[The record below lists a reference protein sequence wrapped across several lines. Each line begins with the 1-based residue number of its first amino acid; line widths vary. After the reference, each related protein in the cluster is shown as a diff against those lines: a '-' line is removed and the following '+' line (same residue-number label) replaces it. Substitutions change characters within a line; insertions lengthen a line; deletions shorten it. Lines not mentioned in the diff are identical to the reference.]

1 MCGFVGFTGGA
12 FEKGPVLS
20 RMTAR
25 IAHRGPDSEGFY
37 TDERVALGFRR
48 LSIQDL
54 SREGDQPFAD
64 PSGRYRMV
72 FNGEIYNFHALR
84 EELQK
89 LGHTFHTGTDTE
101 VLLHSY
107 LAYGED
113 CLSSLRGMFAFVIY
127 DAEDG
132 SLFGARDFFGIKPFY
147 YTVFSDGG
155 FGFASEIKSFPEH
168 PLFVREVNRE
178 ALRPYLTL
186 QYSATEETFFRGVYK
201 LLPGH
206 AFNYKDGQLTVR
218 RYARPEFKED
228 LTDMEEASDLIDR
241 TLRDSVEAHR
251 IADVP
256 VAAFLSGGVDSSY
269 VTTCMM
275 PKKTYSVGFS
285 QEKFD
290 ETGEASELSA
300 ILGIG
305 NERRTL
311 TAKEC
316 FEAFPRIQYHMD
328 EPQANPS
335 SVPLWFLAKLA
346 REEVTVVLSGEGA
359 DELFGGYEWY
369 VDTPSMKKYKRKVP
383 RTLRRMAAGFAT
395 HMPYFKG
402 HDFLMKCDGRPERY
416 FVGQARVFSEK
427 EALDVLAPDCRKG
440 KAPLELAAP
449 HYAEVKGMDEMT
461 KKMYLDLCMWMPG
474 DILLKADKMSMA
486 HSLEL
491 RVPYLDRE
499 MMGVA
504 EHLAPSLRAGANG
517 ETKIA
522 LRRASEKAVPE
533 EWAKRPKKG
542 FPVPIRFWL
551 KEEAY
556 YNLVKEAFLA
566 PYAAE
571 FFDQKKI
578 LSMLDEHYE
587 GKRNNAR
594 KIWVI
599 YTFLV
604 WYRAFF
610 IDYDQYLESEAIH
623 HAKG

>member
-12 FEKGPVLS
+12 FDKHPVLS

-37 TDERVALGFRR
+37 IDERVALGFRR

-64 PSGRYRMV
+64 DSGRYRMV
-72 FNGEIYNFHALR
+72 FNGEIYNFPTLR
-84 EELQK
+84 EELKK
-89 LGHTFHTGTDTE
+89 LGHAFRTGTDTE

-107 LAYGED
+107 LEYGED
-113 CLSSLRGMFAFVIY
+113 CIAHLRGMFAFVIC
-127 DAEDG
+127 DTEDG

-168 PLFVREVNRE
+168 PAFVREVNRA

-186 QYSATEETFFRGVYK
+186 QYSATEETFFRGVFK
-201 LLPGH
+201 LPPAH
-206 AFNYKDGQLTVR
+206 AFNYKNGTLTVR

-228 LTDMEEASDLIDR
+228 LTDIDEAAELIDR
-241 TLRDSVEAHR
+241 TLHDSVEAHR
-251 IADVP
+251 IADVS

-275 PKKTYSVGFS
+275 PKKTFSVGFS

-290 ETGEASELSA
+290 ETNEASELSA

-311 TAKEC
+311 TAEEC
-316 FEAFPRIQYHMD
+316 FEAFPKIQYHMD

-335 SVPLWFLAKLA
+335 SVPLWFLSKLA

-369 VDTPSMKKYKRKVP
+369 IDTPSMKKYKQKVP
-383 RTLRRMAAGFAT
+383 RAIRRMAASAAS
-395 HMPYFKG
+395 HLPYFKG
-402 HDFLMKCDGRPERY
+402 HDFLLKCDERPERY

-427 EALDVLAPDCRKG
+427 EALSVLARDCRCG
-440 KAPLELAAP
+440 EEPLALAAP
-449 HYAEVKGMDEMT
+449 YYKETKGMHEMT
-461 KKMYLDLCMWMPG
+461 RKMALDLSMWMPG

-499 MMGVA
+499 MLAVA
-504 EHLAPSLRAGANG
+504 ERLSPVLRGGANG

-522 LRRASEKAVPE
+522 LRRASEKAVPD

-551 KEEAY
+551 KEEPY
-556 YNLVKEAFLA
+556 YRLVKEAFDA

-571 FFDQKKI
+571 FFNQKKI
-578 LSMLDEHYE
+578 LALLQEHYE
-587 GKRNNAR
+587 GKSNNAR

-610 IDYDQYLESEAIH
+610 IDYDQYLESEDLA
-623 HAKG
+623 

>member
-12 FEKGPVLS
+12 FEKAPVLS

-64 PSGRYRMV
+64 ESGRYRMV
-72 FNGEIYNFHALR
+72 FNGEIYNFPALR
-84 EELQK
+84 EELK
-89 LGHTFHTGTDTE
+89 ALGHTFRTGTDTE

-107 LAYGED
+107 LEYGEA
-113 CLSSLRGMFAFVIY
+113 CLDRLRGMFAFVIY
-127 DAEDG
+127 DSKDG

-147 YTVFSDGG
+147 YTVFSDGS
-155 FGFASEIKSFPEH
+155 FGFASEIKSLLEH

-186 QYSATEETFFRGVYK
+186 QYSATEETFFRGVFK
-201 LLPGH
+201 LLPSH
-206 AFNYKDGQLTVR
+206 AFNYQDGTLTVR
-218 RYARPEFKED
+218 RYARPDFKED
-228 LTDMEEASDLIDR
+228 LTDMEEAAALIDR

-290 ETGEASELSA
+290 ETNEAAGLSE

-305 NERRTL
+305 NEKRTL
-311 TAKEC
+311 TAEEC
-316 FEAFPRIQYHMD
+316 FEAFPKIQYHMD

-335 SVPLWFLAKLA
+335 SVPLWFLSKLA

-369 VDTPSMKKYKRKVP
+369 VDSPSMKKYKKKVP
-383 RTLRRMAAGFAT
+383 QSIRRLAASVAS

-402 HDFLMKCDGRPERY
+402 HDFLLKCDGRPERY

-427 EALDVLAPDCRKG
+427 EAMDVLSRDYRIG
-440 KAPLELAAP
+440 KAPLALAKP
-449 HYAEVKGMDEMT
+449 HYEQVKDKNEMT
-461 KKMYLDLCMWMPG
+461 KKMYLDFSMWMPG

-499 MMGVA
+499 MLRVA
-504 EHLAPSLRAGANG
+504 ERLSPALRAGENG

-551 KEEAY
+551 KEEPY
-556 YNLVKEAFLA
+556 YSLVKEAFLA

-571 FFDQKKI
+571 FFDRKKI
-578 LSMLDEHYE
+578 LSLLDEHYE

-594 KIWVI
+594 KIWVL

-610 IDYDQYLESEAIH
+610 IDFDQYLEREDRA
-623 HAKG
+623 